1 MGMKCFDQCDFRKAI
16 VYHQLHLNIA
26 KEAGDRA
33 GEGDAYAN
41 LGIAFNSLSD
51 FKKAIE
57 YHQLHL
63 GIAKELGSKES
74 EGGAYTNLG
83 IAYRCMGDFKT
94 AIEYHKLHLKLLQ
107 DNGNRSAEG
116 IAQCN
121 LGIAYDCLDNFK
133 EAIKCHQQHLDIAKE
148 VGDRA
153 SEGMAYTNL
162 GIAYHHLGD
171 FQKALE
177 CQRSHIPIAKEVGNI
192 VGEGCAYANL
202 GKAHHSL
209 GNFEQAKEYYQ
220 LHLNITKRVG
230 DRAGEGSAYGNL
242 GNAYQDSGDFKTALK
257 YYYLEL
263 DIVRDIGDR
272 DGERVVYGSLG
283 NAFYSLGNFKK
294 AVEFH
299 KLDLNIAKEMGSR
312 SKEALAYNN
321 LGIAYM
327 RLGDLEKA
335 IEYIQHHLNVAK
347 EIGDKASEGR
357 AYGNIGSAYASL
369 GEFKLSI
376 KYHKLHLENAQDLG
390 DVAGEGEAYGNLGSV
405 YHHLGDFET
414 ASQYH
419 HQHLDIAKKV
429 ENKDAEGRAYS
440 SLGIHHHSLGKTFS
454 DEKHF
459 KKAIEYHQL
468 HLSISKEVGARSQ
481 EARANTNLGAVYD
494 ALGDYKKAIEYHQ
507 LFLNICKELED
518 TVGESVA
525 YCNLGNAYGSLG
537 DLAKAEGFFKSS
549 VRLLDK
555 LRDSLHSKDELKVSL
570 RDYYKGPYT
579 ALWMVLLQQKKISEA
594 LFAAD
599 RGRGQALMD
608 LMESRYNIET
618 TRDEIDDDT
627 KEISEIFSKI
637 SSPTVFVAIGQTTIN
652 FWVLKKE
659 NEGHF
664 LYKEIDKTLLKENAI
679 TTLAS
684 LNEYAY
690 SKIGVLE
697 SVQCENRSL
706 DDPLDETLPDQNSEE
721 SKPVSPEDEEDPLKL
736 LHELV
741 IDPILDLVQG
751 GDLTIVPDGPL
762 LLAPFAAFKDQ
773 HSRYLSET
781 FPIRLIPT
789 LSSLKMMA
797 ECSERDHSTTGAL
810 LVGDPWLGTVRI
822 KGRPPNQL
830 PNAKKEI
837 EMIGKIL
844 GTDPLTDKKATKAH
858 VLSKLSSVALVH
870 IAAHG
875 KAETGEIMLSPNPTT
890 YKTPKEK
897 DYLLTMED
905 VKNAKLNARLVVL
918 SCCHSGRGKI
928 KAEGVVGI
936 ARAFLGAGARSVLAS
951 LWAIDD
957 AATFKFMEM
966 FYKQLVEEKHSASK
980 SLNQA
985 MKQMRESESFNDL
998 RLWAPFVLIGD
1009 DVTLDFA
1016 QTL

>member
-1 MGMKCFDQCDFRKAI
+1 
-16 VYHQLHLNIA
+16 
-26 KEAGDRA
+26 
-33 GEGDAYAN
+33 
-41 LGIAFNSLSD
+41 
-51 FKKAIE
+51 
-57 YHQLHL
+57 
-63 GIAKELGSKES
+63 
-74 EGGAYTNLG
+74 
-83 IAYRCMGDFKT
+83 
-94 AIEYHKLHLKLLQ
+94 
-107 DNGNRSAEG
+107 
-116 IAQCN
+116 
-121 LGIAYDCLDNFK
+121 
-133 EAIKCHQQHLDIAKE
+133 
-148 VGDRA
+148 
-153 SEGMAYTNL
+153 MAYTHL

-171 FQKALE
+171 FQKAVE

-202 GKAHHSL
+202 GNVQCSL

-220 LHLNITKRVG
+220 LHLSITKQVG

-242 GNAYQDSGDFKTALK
+242 GKAYHDSGDFKTALK
-257 YYYLEL
+257 YYYLKL
-263 DIVRDIGDR
+263 DIVRDIGDKYE
-272 DGERVVYGSLG
+272 ERAVYSSLG
-283 NAFYSLGNFKK
+283 NAFHSLGNFKK
-294 AVEFH
+294 AVEYH
-299 KLDLNIAKEMGSR
+299 QLDLNIAKGMGLPSAR
-312 SKEALAYNN
+312 AYNN

-327 RLGDLEKA
+327 RIGDFEKGL
-335 IEYIQHHLNVAK
+335 EYIQHHLNVAK

-357 AYGNIGSAYASL
+357 AYGNIGSAYTSL

-390 DVAGEGEAYGNLGSV
+390 DVAGEGRAYENLGSA
-405 YHHLGDFET
+405 YHELGDFET

-419 HQHLDIAKKV
+419 HQHLDIAKKLR
-429 ENKDAEGRAYS
+429 NKDAEGRAYA
-440 SLGIHHHSLGKTFS
+440 SLGNHHLSLGKTFS

-459 KKAIEYHQL
+459 RKAIEYHQQ
-468 HLSISKEVGARSQ
+468 HLSISKEIGARSE
-481 EARANTNLGAVYD
+481 EARANTNLGADYD
-494 ALGDYKKAIEYHQ
+494 ALGDYRKAIEYHQ
-507 LFLNICKELED
+507 LFLDICKELED
-518 TVGESVA
+518 TVGESLA
-525 YCNLGNAYGSLG
+525 YCNLGSAYGSLG
-537 DLAKAEGFFKSS
+537 DFATAEGFFKSS

-570 RDYYKGPYT
+570 RDSYKEPYT
-579 ALWMVLLQQKKISEA
+579 ALWVVLLQQKKISEA

-618 TRDEIDDDT
+618 ARDEVGDDT
-627 KEISEIFSKI
+627 KEMSEIFSKI
-637 SSPTVFVAIGQTTIN
+637 SSPTVFVAIGETTIN
-652 FWVLKKE
+652 FWILKKE

-664 LYKEIDKTLLKENAI
+664 LNKEIDKTHLKENAI
-679 TTLAS
+679 TKLAS

-690 SKIGVLE
+690 SKIGVLK

-706 DDPLDETLPDQNSEE
+706 DELPDETLPDQNSEQ

-736 LHELV
+736 LYELV
-741 IDPILDLVQG
+741 IDPILDVVQG
-751 GDLTIVPDGPL
+751 GDLTLVPDGPL

-781 FPIRLIPT
+781 FSIRLIPT

-810 LVGDPWLGTVRI
+810 LVGDPWLGSVRV

-830 PNAKKEI
+830 PNAKKEV

-844 GTDPLTDKKATKAH
+844 GTDPLTDKRATKAD

-890 YKTPKEK
+890 YKRPKEK
-897 DYLLTMED
+897 DYLLTMEE

-928 KAEGVVGI
+928 NAEGVVGI

-957 AATFKFMEM
+957 AATFKFMEI
-966 FYKQLVEEKHSASK
+966 FYRQLVEEKHSASK

-985 MKQMRESESFNDL
+985 MKEMRESENFKDV

-1009 DVTLDFA
+1009 DVTLDFS
-1016 QTL
+1016 QTS